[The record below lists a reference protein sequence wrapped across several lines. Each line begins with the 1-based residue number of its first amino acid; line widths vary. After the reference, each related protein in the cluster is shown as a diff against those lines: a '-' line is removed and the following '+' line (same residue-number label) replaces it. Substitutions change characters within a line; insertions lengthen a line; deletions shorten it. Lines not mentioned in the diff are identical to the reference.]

1 MAISAGVPIIPLFTE
16 NIREVTL
23 CLSGRMNAGRGLW
36 EYLYETTKLPIVP
49 IYGLFPVKLRTHL
62 GKPIHPTPGCFL
74 KVGRFPN
81 YG

>member
-1 MAISAGVPIIPLFTE
+1 MAISAGVPIIPVFTE

-23 CLSGRMNAGRGLW
+23 SLAGRMNTGRSLW
-36 EYLYETTKLPIVP
+36 ENLYESTKLPIVP

-74 KVGRFPN
+74 IFSKL